1 MGTAWSRWL
10 VLAGVWGLSASLS
23 ACGAP
28 LIESCTAAAGFTVDC
43 RFRNPED
50 IVESP
55 RGDALIVS
63 EFGRLDGAGPPG
75 RIVAY
80 RPREAGGDGAIVP
93 LFPLA
98 AATSAPG
105 VTPTTSAV
113 SWGDPRCTP
122 PDARRFSPHGL
133 DLEQLDSGEFALYVV
148 SHGARESIEMFE
160 VVSDPVLAL
169 RWRGCVEGPPE
180 ANFNDVVVLR
190 DGGFWV
196 SQSFPRSANTVIAG
210 LKMRYAGATPGFAY
224 RWSTARGFE
233 RIAGTDVAYANGIEK
248 SLDERTLYLNA
259 YFGNRMVVV
268 DVARGERLGEVS
280 VPGPDNLTWSPD
292 GRLLVASHLAST
304 ADLLRCLDL
313 ERGQCGFGFQIVAI
327 DPQTLTSEVQL
338 QHRGPP
344 MGAVTVAR
352 PYRGRLYLGTFAGDR
367 LVSR

>member
-1 MGTAWSRWL
+1 M
-10 VLAGVWGLSASLS
+10 LAGLLGFSASLS
-23 ACGAP
+23 GCGAP
-28 LIESCTAAAGFTVDC
+28 LIESCSAAAGFTVDC

-55 RGDALIVS
+55 SGDALIVS

-98 AATSAPG
+98 ATTIAAGATPSTSA
-105 VTPTTSAV
+105 A

-122 PDARRFSPHGL
+122 PDTARFSPHGI
-133 DLEQLDSGEFALYVV
+133 DLERLDSGEFALYVV
-148 SHGARESIEMFE
+148 THGARESVEMFE
-160 VVSDPVLAL
+160 VVTEPALAL

-196 SQSFPRSANTVIAG
+196 SQSFPHSANTIVAG
-210 LKMRYAGATPGFAY
+210 LRMRYLGATPGFAY
-224 RWSTARGFE
+224 RWSESRGFE
-233 RIAGTDVAYANGIEK
+233 RISGTDVAYANGIEK
-248 SLDERTLYLNA
+248 SADERTLYLNA
-259 YFGNRMVVV
+259 YFGNRMIVV
-268 DVARGERLGEVS
+268 DVASGTRVGEVA
-280 VPGPDNLTWSPD
+280 VPGPDNLSWAPE
-292 GRLLVASHLAST
+292 GRLLIASHLAST
-304 ADLLRCLDL
+304 ADLLRCLDI
-313 ERGQCGFGFQIVAI
+313 ERGQCGFGFQVIAV
-327 DPQTLTSEVQL
+327 DPASLTTEVRL

-367 LVSR
+367 LVSH